1 MAERTAALVTDVH
14 IRSAVA
20 GLRALG
26 RAGLDTI
33 ALAPTRGGA
42 GRLSRF
48 AAARALGPDP
58 REDPAG
64 FARSISRVAAENGRL
79 VVYPGREAS
88 IDPLFAHADLLGPQ
102 VTLPYSG
109 PEALEALRDKRK
121 LAGLA
126 AGVGLSSPQAIFE
139 GTATQVREAAVGAP
153 AVVKPARPGGT
164 IGTARVADSPAELE
178 HLLDMLPGS
187 EQVIVQERSAGK
199 LIALGMVVGRDGSPV
214 ARIQQEAVRI
224 WPVEAGS
231 TSMGVSVAPDEGLVA
246 GAAAMLS
253 SVGYWGLAQL
263 QFLDD
268 GDSPK
273 LIDIN
278 PRFYGSLPLA
288 LAAGVNLPAA
298 WHSVVLGEPHGTP
311 ASYRTGVTY
320 RWVEADLIAAVRG
333 SPARLFKRAPR
344 PRAGA
349 WWASDDPL
357 PALALGVDAIWK
369 RVHRR
374 LPGDS

>member
-1 MAERTAALVTDVH
+1 MKALVTDVH

-42 GRLSRF
+42 GRLSRY
-48 AAARALGPDP
+48 ARARGLGPDP
-58 REDPAG
+58 VGDPAG
-64 FARSISRVAAENGRL
+64 FVRSIGQLAAEHGRL
-79 VVYPGREAS
+79 VVYPGREAA
-88 IDPLFAHADLLGPQ
+88 IDPLFAHSESLGPD
-102 VTLPYSG
+102 VILPYPG
-109 PEALEALRDKRK
+109 LDALEALRDKRR
-121 LAGLA
+121 LAALA
-126 AGVGLSSPQAIFE
+126 AGAGLSTPLTIFE
-139 GTATQVREAAVGAP
+139 GTAAQLRHAGVNAP
-153 AVVKPARPGGT
+153 AVVKPVRPGGAL
-164 IGTARVADSPAELE
+164 GSAWVVESPVELE
-178 HLLDMLPGS
+178 RLLEMLPAD
-187 EQVIVQERSAGK
+187 EQVMVQARSAGK
-199 LIALGMVVGRDGSPV
+199 LSALAMVVGRDGSPV
-214 ARIQQEAVRI
+214 AHFQQEAVRT
-224 WPVEAGS
+224 WPAKAGS
-231 TSMGVSVAPDEGLVA
+231 SALGVSVEPDEDLMA
-246 GAAAMLS
+246 GAAAMLAS
-253 SVGYWGLAQL
+253 AGYWGFAQL
-263 QFLDD
+263 QFLSD
-268 GDSPK
+268 GHTPK

-288 LAAGVNLPAA
+288 LASGVNLPAA
-298 WHSVVLGEPHGTP
+298 WHSVVLGKSHGPP

-320 RWVEADLIAAVRG
+320 RWMEADIIAALRG
-333 SPARLFKRAPR
+333 SPSGLLRRAPQ